1 MARFLKKQSPTEI
14 KPFGKLGFVGTRK
27 MDQPLIEVFDF
38 SQKEIKHKENVSIE
52 DLAEYKESDTI
63 SWINVCGL
71 RTQNAP
77 PG

>member
-1 MARFLKKQSPTEI
+1 MARFLKKQSTSEV

-52 DLAEYKESDTI
+52 ELVGYKESSTV
-63 SWINVCGL
+63 SWISTL
-71 RTQNAP
+71 R
-77 PG
+77 